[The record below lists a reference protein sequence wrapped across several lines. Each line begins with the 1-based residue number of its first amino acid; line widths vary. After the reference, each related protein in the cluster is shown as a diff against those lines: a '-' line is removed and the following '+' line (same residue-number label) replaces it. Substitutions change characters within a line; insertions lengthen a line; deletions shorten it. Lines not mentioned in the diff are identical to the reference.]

1 MLRPLKPEIR
11 SLEDAKRS
19 DELRLIARVA
29 RMYYTEDLRQP
40 EIASRLDI
48 SQARVSRLL
57 KRAQEEG
64 VVRIQVNTPAGVFTE
79 IEDSLQRKFGLK
91 LAIVADAASP
101 DDDDVLPSIG
111 AAAAYYLETTLR
123 SNDLVG
129 IMSWSQSLLA
139 TVDAMYPVTGLKD
152 VRVLQILGG
161 IGDPAAPVHAS
172 WLTNRLA
179 SLVHGSAIFLPS
191 PGIAGSLASAEVLR
205 EDPFVQRAI
214 SLFAEVTVALV
225 GVGTPEPSR
234 LLASSGNVFS
244 AQEIDDLLSAG
255 AVGDVC
261 LRFFD
266 STGRPLTSPLIYR
279 VIGISLD
286 QLARAPRC
294 VAVAGGSRKHEA
306 IRAALDGRLVNV
318 LITDRHTAVEL
329 LS

>member
-1 MLRPLKPEIR
+1 
-11 SLEDAKRS
+11 
-19 DELRLIARVA
+19 
-29 RMYYTEDLRQP
+29 MYYSENLRQP
-40 EIASRLDI
+40 EIAIQLDI

-64 VVRIQVNTPAGVFTE
+64 VVRIQVNTPPGVYTE
-79 IEDSLQRKFGLK
+79 LEEALQRRFGLK

-101 DDDDVLPSIG
+101 DDEDVLPSIG

-123 SNDLVG
+123 SGDLIG

-139 TVDAMYPVTGLKD
+139 AVDAMYPVGGLKD

-179 SLVHGSAIFLPS
+179 SLVQGAAIFLPS
-191 PGIAGSLASAEVLR
+191 PGIAGSAASAEVLR
-205 EDPFVQRAI
+205 EDPFVQRAMSYFSEI
-214 SLFAEVTVALV
+214 TVALV
-225 GVGTPEPSR
+225 GIGTPEPSR

-244 AQEIDDLLSAG
+244 GQEIEDLRKAG

-266 STGRPLTSPLIYR
+266 IDGRPLTGPTMDR
-279 VIGISLD
+279 VVGISLD
-286 QLARAPRC
+286 QLARIPRC
-294 VAVAGGSRKHEA
+294 VAVAGGSRKHQA
-306 IRAALDGRLVNV
+306 IRAAVQGRLVNA
-318 LITDRHTAVEL
+318 LITDRFTAHAL
-329 LS
+329 LD